1 MQWFPNRGPRFIK
14 KDNQLKIAQPLIR
27 KKKNGQNTN
36 LCETEYI
43 HMLSSLTVL
52 HIANQEIIVAIYSL
66 ECTSIRA
73 VLK

>member
-1 MQWFPNRGPRFIK
+1 MQWFPNRGPQFIK
-14 KDNQLKIAQPLIR
+14 KDHQLKIAQPLIR
-27 KKKNGQNTN
+27 KKTVKIRIFVRQS
-36 LCETEYI
+36 I
-43 HMLSSLTVL
+43 HILSSLTVL